1 MYGNIKPTA
10 RHLRHITSFGLLPVY
25 RSDSD
30 NVPHDGHTN
39 NIQAT
44 RPGTLSLQMK
54 LQRFVVLYVLISLIQ
69 LVDID
74 DNFLSLMNDSG
85 ETKDDIK
92 LPDNDVG
99 KEIKT
104 KFDNGESILVT
115 VLVSDTNGWM
125 SGWVDG
131 WMDEW
136 MDG

>member
-1 MYGNIKPTA
+1 
-10 RHLRHITSFGLLPVY
+10 
-25 RSDSD
+25 
-30 NVPHDGHTN
+30 
-39 NIQAT
+39 
-44 RPGTLSLQMK
+44 MK